1 MRAGFG
7 LQKDAERGMK
17 ASDPFETP
25 NKTRSGDLRAGFRW
39 AVLMVSL
46 LATPAWATE
55 DGLWPEP
62 VDAVVV
68 LDENEFVVRGQNRA
82 KYRKHRV
89 VKIYNEAGKKY
100 GQVAIWENKYVKCT
114 HISGKISDAD
124 GNLIRKLDKDKIR
137 KNPYV
142 PEFVLYQDTQYRAFE
157 LEARTFPY
165 LVEYAYER
173 EYDSLF
179 FWPSWYPQEDVPVL
193 KSTYTLLGHDKVDY
207 RTHAIGMADSPTR
220 ETSSERAWGLERIKP
235 SVKERAMPPEDRIQM
250 GLFFA
255 PATFQIDKSPG
266 SFASW
271 DAVAKWYESL
281 AKGRYD
287 LPQSAV
293 QNVQKLVSKANSDQE
308 KVEILYR
315 HLQDQTRY
323 VAIELGIGAWQP
335 YSAEWVL
342 KNKYGDCKDLS
353 TFMVAML
360 KACGISAYPALIGT
374 RDRGVLIR
382 EFPSSQFNHCIAF
395 VPLERDTLWLECT
408 ADLIAAGHL
417 PSVDEGCDVLVVK
430 EDAGEIIRTPQST
443 SRDNRQ
449 ISAITGRLTSFGT
462 FTFSGALSGTG
473 HVATKLRRNLHGN
486 KAEGRKRY
494 LSGQLGRYLPVLDLA
509 TYEIDHLH
517 GDFDR
522 PLEVRL
528 SGTSGKFGSR
538 SAKRLFVNPNIVN
551 RATPRDVPREKDRQF
566 PVYHAYPHTHIDSL
580 SLGIPE
586 GYALETAPETKEI
599 TTPFGS
605 FKTTYRFSE
614 GALHHTRTFALTQRQ
629 IPLSQ
634 YETYVAFMK
643 EIVKADQT
651 PYVFVS
657 DR

>member
-1 MRAGFG
+1 MRAIFTWT
-7 LQKDAERGMK
+7 LI
-17 ASDPFETP
+17 
-25 NKTRSGDLRAGFRW
+25 
-39 AVLMVSL
+39 SL
-46 LATPAWATE
+46 IAARAWATE
-55 DGLWPEP
+55 DGLWAEA

-68 LDENEFVVRGQNRA
+68 LDRNEFVVHGQNKA
-82 KYRKHRV
+82 NYRKHRI
-89 VKIYNEAGKKY
+89 VKIYNEAGKKH
-100 GQVAIWENKYVKCT
+100 GQVAIPENKYVKCT
-114 HISGKISDAD
+114 HISGKILDAD
-124 GNLIRKLDKDKIR
+124 GKLIRKLDKGDIQKI
-137 KNPYV
+137 PYF
-142 PEFVLYQDTQYRAFE
+142 PEFILYQDTKYQAFE
-157 LEARTFPY
+157 LEARAFPY
-165 LVEYAYER
+165 TVEYTYER
-173 EYDSLF
+173 EYKSLF
-179 FWPSWYPQEDVPVL
+179 FWPSWFPQGDIPVL
-193 KSTYTLLGHDKVDY
+193 ESTYTLVGHDKIAY
-207 RTHAIGMADSPTR
+207 QTHAIGMTESPTR
-220 ETSSERAWGLERIKP
+220 ETASERMWKLTRIAP
-235 SVKERAMPPEDRIQM
+235 RVKERSMPPENRTQM

-293 QNVQKLVSKANSDQE
+293 QKVQKLVSKARSDRE

-315 HLQDQTRY
+315 YLQDQTRY

-335 YSAEWVL
+335 YSAEWVF

-360 KACGISAYPALIGT
+360 KACGISAYPTLIGT
-374 RDRGVLIR
+374 RDRGVLMR
-382 EFPSSQFNHCIAF
+382 AFPSNQFNHCIAF
-395 VPLERDTLWLECT
+395 VPLKRDTLWLECT

-430 EDAGEIIRTPQST
+430 ENAGEIIRTPQST
-443 SRDNRQ
+443 SDDNRQ

-462 FTFSGALSGTG
+462 FTFSGELSGTG
-473 HVATKLRRNLHGN
+473 HVATKLRHELYGN

-517 GDFDR
+517 EDFDQ

-528 SGTSGKFGSR
+528 RGTSGKFGTR

-551 RATPRDVPREKDRQF
+551 RATPRDVPRERERQF
-566 PVYHAYPHTHIDSL
+566 SVYHSYPHTQIDSL
-580 SLGIPE
+580 SIDIPE

-605 FKTTYRFSE
+605 FKTTYRFSD
-614 GALHHTRTFALTQRQ
+614 GALHHTRTFALTKKQ

-634 YETYVAFMK
+634 YESYVAFMK
-643 EIVKADQT
+643 EIVKTDQT
-651 PYVFVS
+651 PYVFIQK
-657 DR
+657 

>member
-1 MRAGFG
+1 MRVGF
-7 LQKDAERGMK
+7 K
-17 ASDPFETP
+17 
-25 NKTRSGDLRAGFRW
+25 W
-39 AVLMVSL
+39 AVLVVSL
-46 LATPAWATE
+46 LATRAWATE
-55 DGLWPEP
+55 DRLWPEA

-68 LDENEFVVRGQNRA
+68 RDENEFVVRGQNKA
-82 KYRKHRV
+82 TYRKHRV

-100 GQVAIWENKYVKCT
+100 GRVTILENEYLKCT
-114 HISGKISDAD
+114 HIAGKVLDAD
-124 GNLIRKLDKDKIR
+124 GNLIRKLDKGKIR
-137 KNPYV
+137 KNSYV
-142 PEFVLYQDTQYRAFE
+142 PGFTLYQDTKYRAFE

-165 LVEYAYER
+165 LVEYTYEQ
-173 EYDSLF
+173 ECNSLF
-179 FWPSWYPQEDVPVL
+179 FWPSWHPQADVPVL
-193 KSTYTLLGHDKVDY
+193 NATYTLIGHDKIDY
-207 RTHAIGMADSPTR
+207 RTHAIGLAESPTR
-220 ETSSERAWGLERIKP
+220 ETSSERTWQLERIKP
-235 SVKERAMPPEDRIQM
+235 SVQERSMPPEDRIQM

-255 PATFQIDKSPG
+255 PAKFQIGKSPG

-271 DAVAKWYESL
+271 DAVAMWYKAL

-293 QNVQKLVSKANSDQE
+293 QKVQKLVSKASSDRQ

-315 HLQDQTRY
+315 YLQDQTRY

-353 TFMVAML
+353 TFMIAML
-360 KACGISAYPALIGT
+360 KACGISAYPTLIGT

-395 VPLERDTLWLECT
+395 VPLKRDTLWLECT

-417 PSVDEGCDVLVVK
+417 PAMDEGCDVLVVK

-449 ISAITGRLTSFGT
+449 ISAITGRLTSLGT
-462 FTFSGALSGTG
+462 FTFSGELSGTG
-473 HVATKLRRNLHGN
+473 HVATKLRHNLHGN

-494 LSGQLGRYLPVLDLA
+494 LSGQLGKYLPVLDLA
-509 TYEIDHLH
+509 TYEIDHLNE
-517 GDFDR
+517 DFDQ

-528 SGTSGKFGSR
+528 SGTSGKFGTR

-551 RATPRDVPREKDRQF
+551 RATPRDVPREKERQF
-566 PVYHAYPHTHIDSL
+566 SVYHSYPYTHIDSL
-580 SLGIPE
+580 SIDIPE

-599 TTPFGS
+599 TMPFGS
-605 FKTTYRFSE
+605 FKTTYRFSD
-614 GALHHTRTFALTQRQ
+614 GALHHTRTFALTEKQ

-634 YETYVAFMK
+634 YETYVAFMQ

-657 DR
+657 DK

>member
-1 MRAGFG
+1 MRAIFTWT
-7 LQKDAERGMK
+7 LI
-17 ASDPFETP
+17 
-25 NKTRSGDLRAGFRW
+25 
-39 AVLMVSL
+39 SL
-46 LATPAWATE
+46 IAARAWATE
-55 DGLWPEP
+55 DGLWAEA

-68 LDENEFVVRGQNRA
+68 LDQNEFVVHGQNKA

-100 GQVAIWENKYVKCT
+100 GQVAIPENKYVKCT
-114 HISGKISDAD
+114 HISGKILDAD
-124 GNLIRKLDKDKIR
+124 GELIRKLDKGDIEKT
-137 KNPYV
+137 PYF
-142 PEFVLYQDTQYRAFE
+142 PEFILYQDTKYRAFE
-157 LEARTFPY
+157 LKARAFPY
-165 LVEYAYER
+165 TVEYTYER
-173 EYDSLF
+173 EYKSLF
-179 FWPSWYPQEDVPVL
+179 FWPSWFPQGDIPVL
-193 KSTYTLLGHDKVDY
+193 ESTYTLVGHDKIDY
-207 RTHAIGMADSPTR
+207 QTHAIGLTESPTR
-220 ETSSERAWGLERIKP
+220 ETASERMWKVTRIEP
-235 SVKERAMPPEDRIQM
+235 RVKERAMPPENRIQM

-271 DAVAKWYESL
+271 DAVAKWYDAL

-293 QNVQKLVSKANSDQE
+293 QKVQKLVSKARSDRE
-308 KVEILYR
+308 KVAILYR
-315 HLQDQTRY
+315 YLQDQTRY

-335 YSAEWVL
+335 YSAEWVF

-360 KACGISAYPALIGT
+360 KACGISAYPTLIGT

-382 EFPSSQFNHCIAF
+382 EFPSNQFNHCIAF

-430 EDAGEIIRTPQST
+430 ENAGEIIRTPQST
-443 SRDNRQ
+443 SGDNRQ
-449 ISAITGRLTSFGT
+449 ISIITGRLTSLGT
-462 FTFSGALSGTG
+462 FTFSGELSGTG
-473 HVATKLRRNLHGN
+473 HVATELRRNLYGN

-517 GDFDR
+517 EDFDQ

-528 SGTSGKFGSR
+528 RGTSGKFGTR

-551 RATPRDVPREKDRQF
+551 RARPRDVPRERERQF
-566 PVYHAYPHTHIDSL
+566 SVYHSYPYTHIDSL
-580 SLGIPE
+580 SIDIPE

-605 FKTTYRFSE
+605 FKTTYRFSD
-614 GALHHTRTFALTQRQ
+614 GALHHTRTFELMEKQ

-634 YETYVAFMK
+634 YESYVAFMK
-643 EIVKADQT
+643 KIVKTDQT
-651 PYVFVS
+651 PYVFVKK
-657 DR
+657 